1 MIGCG
6 SPRINRTYIAAIM
19 LRSLS
24 FLTFSGLALS
34 ACATVPAER
43 GIAPELARK
52 VTADAAQ
59 QVRRCYR
66 TPKVLGE
73 GKRIITRL
81 HVRYAPDG
89 SVIGLPTVI
98 SQSGVTP
105 GNRLFADD
113 MAQAAIASVVRCSPL
128 RLPSELYEFGWNNF
142 ELTFSPALRG

>member
-1 MIGCG
+1 VIGCG
-6 SPRINRTYIAAIM
+6 SPEENRTYICAIM

-24 FLTFSGLALS
+24 FLALGALTLS
-34 ACATVPAER
+34 ACATAPVKR
-43 GIAPELARK
+43 DIASDLARK
-52 VTADAAQ
+52 VTADAAA

-89 SVIGLPTVI
+89 TIIGLPTVL

-105 GNRLFADD
+105 GNRLFADE

-128 RLPSELYEFGWNNF
+128 RLPPELYEFGWNNF

>member
-1 MIGCG
+1 
-6 SPRINRTYIAAIM
+6 M

-24 FLTFSGLALS
+24 FLTLSGLLLS
-34 ACATVPAER
+34 ACATVPDER
-43 GIAPELARK
+43 RLATALAK
-52 VTADAAQ
+52 QVTADAAE

-89 SVIGLPTVI
+89 SIVGLPTIV
-98 SQSGVTP
+98 SQQGVTP
-105 GNRLFADD
+105 GNRLFADE

-128 RLPSELYEFGWNNF
+128 RLPPELYEFGWNNF